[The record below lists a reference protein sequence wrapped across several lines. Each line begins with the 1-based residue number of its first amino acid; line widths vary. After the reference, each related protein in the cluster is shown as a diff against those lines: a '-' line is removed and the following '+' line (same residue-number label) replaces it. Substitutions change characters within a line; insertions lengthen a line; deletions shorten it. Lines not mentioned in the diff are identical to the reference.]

1 MTDSRG
7 IDKNEIDEEIVKWT
21 ESMKQRIEEETPVRL
36 LTYIPHP
43 KESDYLKL
51 LQQAYNQVKIRAQYT
66 AEDRLMMS
74 RIQEEIKN
82 ENIRL
87 FNDNWDNII
96 KKIDLRK
103 NDPKYFWGKIGRLME
118 GKDNGPPAYIWATIE
133 LSYTSQRKN

>member
-1 MTDSRG
+1 
-7 IDKNEIDEEIVKWT
+7 
-21 ESMKQRIEEETPVRL
+21 MKQRIEEETPVRL

-74 RIQEEIKN
+74 RIQEEIKK

-96 KKIDLRK
+96 KKIDLRQ
-103 NDPKYFWGKIGRLME
+103 E
-118 GKDNGPPAYIWATIE
+118 
-133 LSYTSQRKN
+133 